1 MKDQWFNFNTFQ
13 SVWNPVSEVAS
24 DMKDLSWYLII
35 MASSVFVITVILLFL
50 ALRKK
55 DHTKKGFDPGDKF
68 ILWAGL
74 FIPTIVLII
83 TLVWSL
89 QSSLK
94 ISKMNQEEDVLNVKV
109 IGHQFWW
116 EVIYPDHGI
125 ITANEIYVPT
135 GANIKFELSSKDVIH
150 SFWIPNIHGKLDML
164 PDHKTYITMNIEKPG
179 RYRGQCAEFCGPQ
192 HALMA
197 FPLVALNEKKFNQW
211 LSLNRRK
218 NNQSFTLNQAR
229 GKEIY
234 ERESC
239 HTCHAIEGTDFL
251 GKVGPDLTHIASRLT
266 LGAGTIENNP
276 KNLKAW
282 IVDSQSIKPMNR
294 MPKYLS
300 IPEKDLKDL
309 LEYLGS
315 LK

>member
-1 MKDQWFNFNTFQ
+1 MDKWLSFNTFQ
-13 SVWNPVSEVAS
+13 SVWNPVSEVAA
-24 DMKDLSWYLII
+24 DMKDLSWFLII
-35 MASSVFVITVILLFL
+35 MSSSVFIITVILLIL

-55 DHTKKGFDPGDKF
+55 DHTKKSFEPGEKF

-74 FIPTIVLII
+74 FIPTIVLIV
-83 TLVWSL
+83 TLIWSL

-94 ISKMNQEEDVLNVKV
+94 ISKMNQEEDVINIQV

-116 EVIYPDHGI
+116 EVIYPDHNI
-125 ITANEIYVPT
+125 VTANEIYVPV

-164 PDHKTYITMNIEKPG
+164 PDHKTFITMNIDRPG
-179 RYRGQCAEFCGPQ
+179 RYRGQCAEFCGLQ

-197 FPLVALNEKKFNQW
+197 FPLMAISENEFNQW
-211 LSLNRRK
+211 IA
-218 NNQSFTLNQAR
+218 LNQKKNIQNLSQSEAR
-229 GKEIY
+229 GKDIY
-234 ERESC
+234 YRESC
-239 HTCHAIEGTDFL
+239 HTCHAIEGTDFK
-251 GKVGPDLTHIASRLT
+251 GQAGPDLTHIASRLT

-276 KNLKAW
+276 ENLKNW
-282 IVDSQSIKPMNR
+282 IMDSHTFKPMNR
-294 MPKYLS
+294 MPKYKN
-300 IPEKDLKDL
+300 IPEKDLEDL

>member
-1 MKDQWFNFNTFQ
+1 MNEWFNFNTFQ

-24 DMKDLSWYLII
+24 DMKSLSWFLII
-35 MASSVFVITVILLFL
+35 MSTSVFIITVILLIL

-55 DHTKKGFDPGDKF
+55 DLTQKSFEPGNKF
-68 ILWAGL
+68 ILWSGL

-94 ISKMNQEEDVLNVKV
+94 ISQMNQEEDVINIKV

-116 EVIYPDHGI
+116 EVIYPDHHI
-125 ITANEIYVPT
+125 ITANEIYVPV
-135 GANIKFELSSKDVIH
+135 GSNIKFELSSQDVIH

-164 PDHKTYITMNIEKPG
+164 PDHKTYITMNIERPG
-179 RYRGQCAEFCGPQ
+179 RYRGQCAEFCGLQ

-197 FPLVALNEKKFNQW
+197 FPLVAVSENEFNQW
-211 LSLNRRK
+211 LARNQRK
-218 NNQSFTLNQAR
+218 GPLDLSEKEAR
-229 GKEIY
+229 GKDIY
-234 ERESC
+234 YRESC
-239 HTCHAIEGTDFL
+239 HTCHAIDGTDFK
-251 GKVGPDLTHIASRLT
+251 GKAGPDLTHIATRLT

-276 KNLKAW
+276 KNLKQW
-282 IVDSQSIKPMNR
+282 IVDSHSIKPMNR
-294 MPKYLS
+294 MPQYKN
-300 IPEKDLKDL
+300 IPEKDLDDL
-309 LEYLGS
+309 LEYLGR